1 MYGVFKEGIIAHD
14 AINEHLCPYRYAP
27 VKITQG
33 LWTHKDKDI
42 NFNLVIDRFVIIYTK
57 KPDAN
62 HLVAALK
69 DKYEVTQ

>member
-14 AINEHLCPYRYAP
+14 AINEHIFPYGYAP

-33 LWTHKDKDI
+33 LWTNKDRHIKL
-42 NFNLVIDRFVIIYTK
+42 NLVIDGFGIKYTK

-62 HLVAALK
+62 HLIAALK
-69 DKYEVTQ
+69 DKYGVTQ